1 MPPILVPSSAK
12 RIATQMLVTEKVN
25 GRKGFVLRGFVCD
38 INRPSKKL
46 PVQSYL
52 LKHKNKVWK
61 LLWIKHEDNDV
72 ASVPS
77 LLTVNIFPTCSNCWL
92 WTGKRPPGS
101 LCWSILKF
109 INKLHL
115 NLYLHSPTGESVRN
129 FLRRSLLQTLIL
141 GKKMR
146 LIFKMT
152 YCTFVFFVKL
162 IRSYLT

>member
-12 RIATQMLVTEKVN
+12 RIATQILVTEKVN

-38 INRPSKKL
+38 IIRPSKKL

-92 WTGKRPPGS
+92 RTGKRLPGS
-101 LCWSILKF
+101 YWKENYFWKVYHALCCSILKF

-115 NLYLHSPTGESVRN
+115 NLYLHKPTGESVRN
-129 FLRRSLLQTLIL
+129 FCEGVYFRHWFWL
-141 GKKMR
+141 KK
-146 LIFKMT
+146 
-152 YCTFVFFVKL
+152 CG
-162 IRSYLT
+162 